1 MLHLQ
6 KFSLPKEK
14 PSEDRKAKGANSIT
28 RNAGALQV
36 VCVSVRYALSGE
48 EAGNRLMFETSCAYA
63 QRLDAKD
70 ALSGFR
76 RRFCMPEGVIYMD
89 GNSLGLLSRDAE
101 MAVLRLLDAWKR
113 LGVEGWMQADPCWFT
128 MAEELGKG
136 LAALIGSEPD
146 EAIAVNSTTVNLHQL
161 LATLYRP
168 EPLRYQ
174 ILCDELIFPSDLYA
188 IESHLCLRGLDPK
201 TAIVRVRSRDGYT
214 LEEADIEAA
223 MRETVAM
230 AVLPGVLYKSGQLLD
245 MRRLAAAARDRDI
258 LIGFDCSHSIGAVAH
273 HLSDWGADFA
283 FWCSY
288 KYLNGG
294 PGAVGGLYLNRRH
307 FHRLP
312 GLAGW
317 FGSDKSR
324 QFDLQLQMTPAQGAG
339 ALQIGT
345 PHLLSMAPLYGSLQ
359 IFQEAGIEA
368 VREKSLRL
376 TDYLMRLAERELTPL
391 GVNIAT
397 PRAPNR
403 RGGHV
408 ALLHPEAMRICLALR
423 REGVIPDHRPPDII
437 RLAPAPLYVSF
448 EEVRE
453 TVQRLKRILVDE
465 RYRDVPTERE
475 KIT

>member
-1 MLHLQ
+1 
-6 KFSLPKEK
+6 
-14 PSEDRKAKGANSIT
+14 
-28 RNAGALQV
+28 
-36 VCVSVRYALSGE
+36 
-48 EAGNRLMFETSCAYA
+48 MFDTSRECA
-63 QRLDAKD
+63 QRLDAED
-70 ALSGFR
+70 ALSGYR
-76 RRFCMPEGVIYMD
+76 RRFYIPDGAIYMD
-89 GNSLGLLSRDAE
+89 GNSLGLLSREAE
-101 MAVLRLLDAWKR
+101 TAVLRLLDSWKR
-113 LGVEGWMQADPCWFT
+113 LGVEGWLQADPCWFT
-128 MAEELGKG
+128 LAEELGKG
-136 LAALIGSEPD
+136 LASVIGSAPE
-146 EAIAVNSTTVNLHQL
+146 ETVAVNSTTVNLHQL

-168 EPLRYQ
+168 EPERYQ
-174 ILCDELIFPSDLYA
+174 ILCDALIFPSDLYA
-188 IESHLCLRGLDPK
+188 IESHLRLRGLDPK

-223 MRETVAM
+223 MTGAVAL
-230 AVLPGVLYKSGQLLD
+230 AVLPGVLYKCGQLLD
-245 MRRLAAAARDRDI
+245 MRRLTAAARARDI
-258 LIGFDCSHSIGAVAH
+258 LIGFDCSHSIGAVPH
-273 HLSDWGADFA
+273 QLSAWGADFA

-307 FHRLP
+307 AHRFP
-312 GLAGW
+312 GLVGW

-324 QFDLQLQMTPAQGAG
+324 QFDLDMQMTPAQGAG

-345 PHLLSMAPLYGSLQ
+345 PHLLSMAPLCGSLH

-368 VREKSLRL
+368 VRKKSLRL
-376 TDYLMRLAERELTPL
+376 TDYLMWLAERELAPL
-391 GVNIAT
+391 GVRIAT

-408 ALLHPEAMRICLALR
+408 ALLHPEAMRICMALR

-437 RLAPAPLYVSF
+437 RLAPAALYVSF

-453 TVQRLKRILVDE
+453 TVQRLKRILSEE